1 MPLPPHLLD
10 EAAQFLESHEES
22 LRIKKILFCLAK
34 KYWENNLT
42 ILSAF
47 SFADLIEDILQL
59 YPTQNQFQVTLVKL
73 VKTLNRRNIYIE
85 VSKVIFEQITKLYK
99 HLEEEPQTAIIH
111 ASNPENS
118 LATPHSSE
126 LLNTVAIEL
135 QNHREKARI
144 KKVIYSVCKRR
155 WENDLQ
161 LIDNYDFEKLIGEL
175 IKAYP
180 TKVDLQQALV
190 KLVQNINK
198 QNLYLAVSNVILNQ
212 LGALYGDKQGVN
224 GLEEEGIA
232 QIINTQIIHVNITPN
247 SVESQQLAHQK
258 SGTSV
263 IALNAQPA
271 HQVQSVQ
278 PEQPKKAV
286 DFFEL
291 RLEIMQYTN
300 PLRAKVLMFYVL
312 YKAWDKNN
320 QDWAMLRSYSLDD
333 LLREILQTARTLTE
347 IEAKLY
353 AAARVLNDFEAN
365 LQTASTIIEAI
376 KPYIANN

>member
-1 MPLPPHLLD
+1 M
-10 EAAQFLESHEES
+10 
-22 LRIKKILFCLAK
+22 
-34 KYWENNLT
+34 T

-99 HLEEEPQTAIIH
+99 HLEEEPQTAIIY
-111 ASNPENS
+111 SGKPENS
-118 LATPHSSE
+118 LTTPHSSE
-126 LLNTVAIEL
+126 LLNTVVIEL

-365 LQTASTIIEAI
+365 LQTASTIVEAI

>member
-1 MPLPPHLLD
+1 MSLPPHLLD
-10 EAAQFLESHEES
+10 ETAQFLESHEES

-99 HLEEEPQTAIIH
+99 HLEEEPQTAIVH

-180 TKVDLQQALV
+180 TKVDLRQALV
-190 KLVQNINK
+190 KLVKNINK
-198 QNLYLAVSNVILNQ
+198 QNLYLAISNVILNQ
-212 LGALYGDKQGVN
+212 LAALYGDKQGVN
-224 GLEEEGIA
+224 GLEEEGIN
-232 QIINTQIIHVNITPN
+232 QIINTQIIHVNITQN

-258 SGTSV
+258 LGTSV
-263 IALNAQPA
+263 IALNSQPA
-271 HQVQSVQ
+271 HQVQFIQ
-278 PEQPKKAV
+278 PEQPKKTL